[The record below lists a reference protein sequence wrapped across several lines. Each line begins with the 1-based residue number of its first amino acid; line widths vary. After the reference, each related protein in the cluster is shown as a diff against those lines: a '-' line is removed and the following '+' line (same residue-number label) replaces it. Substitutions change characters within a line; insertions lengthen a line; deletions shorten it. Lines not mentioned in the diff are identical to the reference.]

1 VSCPEAVK
9 FALVDRVR
17 DELRKNFQVMD
28 VDGVRVVF
36 PDGWGLLRA
45 SNTGP
50 VLVLRFEAES
60 EPRLEEI
67 RALVEGT
74 LERAKESL

>member
-1 VSCPEAVK
+1 M
-9 FALVDRVR
+9 VR
-17 DELRKNFQVMD
+17 EKLRQDHEIVD

-50 VLVLRFEAES
+50 ILVLRFEAQSES
-60 EPRLEEI
+60 RLREI
-67 RALVEGT
+67 RSLMEDT
-74 LERAKESL
+74 LESLFPLLSGPPGR

>member
-1 VSCPEAVK
+1 MVK
-9 FALVDRVR
+9 E
-17 DELRKNFQVMD
+17 ELRRDHEIID

-50 VLVLRFEAES
+50 ILVLRFEAQS
-60 EPRLEEI
+60 EKRLKEI
-67 RALVEGT
+67 RALVEDT
-74 LERAKESL
+74 LEKMKNQP